1 MIKMR
6 DLVLILAIVMVFT
19 GCRTSKNIEEKQNPD
34 HQIPTSTTPPI
45 LEDDTTTQSIP
56 CANPPCDSYG
66 VPIGSQQQTNGSA
79 NDIPDIRVIY
89 FDYDKNTISS
99 EAQLILEEHAAYII
113 NHPNAYV
120 RLEGH
125 TDERGSREYNLAL
138 AERRAEAAK
147 EVLLILG
154 VFENQLAT
162 ISYGEEQPV
171 ALEHNE
177 EAWQLNRRVELIYP

>member
-1 MIKMR
+1 MIKWR
-6 DLVLILAIVMVFT
+6 DLVLILVVLVLA
-19 GCRTSKNIEEKQNPD
+19 GCASTNQTQKKQSVAK
-34 HQIPTSTTPPI
+34 QSPTSAPI
-45 LEDDTTTQSIP
+45 LGDTATTQSVP
-56 CANPPCDSYG
+56 CTNPPCDSYG
-66 VPIGSQQQTNGSA
+66 IPIGSQQDQSSSRA
-79 NDIPDIRVIY
+79 NDIPDRRIIY
-89 FDYDKNTISS
+89 FSYDKNTIRP
-99 EAQLILEEHAAYII
+99 EAQLILEEHATYIT

-138 AERRAEAAK
+138 AERRVEAAK

-154 VFENQLAT
+154 VFENQLVT

>member
-1 MIKMR
+1 MIKWR
-6 DLVLILAIVMVFT
+6 NLVLILVVLILA
-19 GCRTSKNIEEKQNPD
+19 GCASTKSQEKQTVAKKRA
-34 HQIPTSTTPPI
+34 TSSPI
-45 LEDDTTTQSIP
+45 VGDTAMTQSVP
-56 CANPPCDSYG
+56 CTTPPCDSYG
-66 VPIGSQQQTNGSA
+66 VPIGSQQDQNSRA
-79 NDIPDIRVIY
+79 NDIPDKRIIY
-89 FDYDKNTISS
+89 FDYDKNTIRP
-99 EAQLILEEHAAYII
+99 EAQIILEEHAAYIT

-154 VFENQLAT
+154 VFENQLVT

>member
-1 MIKMR
+1 MIKWR
-6 DLVLILAIVMVFT
+6 NLVLILVVLVLA
-19 GCRTSKNIEEKQNPD
+19 GCATSSKNKGKQSVAKNKA
-34 HQIPTSTTPPI
+34 TSAPI
-45 LEDDTTTQSIP
+45 LGDTAMTQSVP
-56 CANPPCDSYG
+56 CTNPPCDSYG
-66 VPIGSQQQTNGSA
+66 TPIGSQQDQSSSRA
-79 NDIPDIRVIY
+79 NDIPEKRNIY
-89 FDYDKNTISS
+89 FSYDKNTIRPD
-99 EAQLILEEHAAYII
+99 AQIILEEHATYIT

-138 AERRAEAAK
+138 AERRVEAAK

-154 VFENQLAT
+154 VFENKLVT

>member
-6 DLVLILAIVMVFT
+6 DLVLILAVVVLA
-19 GCRTSKNIEEKQNPD
+19 GCTTNKSIEKQNPA
-34 HQIPTSTTPPI
+34 HKIPTSTPPPI
-45 LEDDTTTQSIP
+45 LGDTTMTQSVP

-66 VPIGSQQQTNGSA
+66 TAIGSQQDQSSSV
-79 NDIPDIRVIY
+79 DIPDRQIIY
-89 FDYDKNTISS
+89 FDYDKDNIRPK
-99 EAQLILEEHAAYII
+99 AHLILEEHATYIS
-113 NHPNAYV
+113 NHPNAYI

-138 AERRAEAAK
+138 AERRANAAK

-154 VFENQLAT
+154 VFENQLVT